1 MLELAE
7 EQKSPTVIKVVGVG
21 GAGMNAVDR
30 MIAAGLQGVEF
41 IAVNTDEQ
49 VLLKSK
55 ASVRITIGQ
64 KTTRGMGAGGDPDIG
79 YRSAMED
86 QDRISQALRGAD
98 MIFITA
104 GMGGGTGTGAAPIVA
119 EIARSQGALVI
130 GVLTLPFLRIEG
142 QRRMAFA
149 EQGLEALK
157 GKVDTLIV
165 IKNDSI
171 FKVVDPKTSV
181 DLAFRMIDDI
191 LLNAVR
197 GISDLINTAGL
208 VNVDFADVRA
218 IMGETGEAVMGA
230 GEGIGEER
238 AAKAVNQAIHNALLE
253 DSGIEGASAAL
264 INVCGGEDL
273 GIFELK
279 DVAELITRHLDPQA
293 NIIIGLTIDP
303 SLEDRLRVI
312 VIATG
317 FHGVRGQAKVQEQ
330 AAAAG
335 GGTGNPYWMSYISK
349 EKEASAP
356 FSPSPSLENIQKAS
370 NSPNSIVAIRRNE
383 ETVPAHSSVVDKEN
397 FIQSL
402 SPEEHAALQE
412 FSKSEIQNPNEHDK
426 KKRLDLED
434 LDVPAYLRRKK
445 ET

>member
-21 GAGMNAVDR
+21 GAGMNAVNR
-30 MIAAGLQGVEF
+30 MIAADLQGVEF
-41 IAVNTDEQ
+41 IVVNTDEQ
-49 VLLKSK
+49 VLSKST
-55 ASVRITIGQ
+55 ASIRIAIGQ

-98 MIFITA
+98 MVFITA
-104 GMGGGTGTGAAPIVA
+104 GMGGGTGTGATPIVA
-119 EIARSQGALVI
+119 EIARSQGSLVI
-130 GVLTLPFLRIEG
+130 GVVTLPFLRIEG

-149 EQGLEALK
+149 EKGLEALD
-157 GKVDTLIV
+157 GKVDTLIT

-230 GEGIGEER
+230 GEGFGEER
-238 AAKAVNQAIHNALLE
+238 AARAVNQAIHNALLE
-253 DSGIEGASAAL
+253 DTGIEGATAAL
-264 INVCGGEDL
+264 INVCGGENL

-279 DVAELITRHLDPQA
+279 DVAELITRHLDSQA

-303 SLEDRLRVI
+303 SLNESLRVT

-317 FHGVRGQAKVQEQ
+317 FNRARSKVKAQQE
-330 AAAAG
+330 AAVAG
-335 GGTGNPYWMSYISK
+335 GGGGNPYWMSYVSK
-349 EKEASAP
+349 GKEQEVPAP
-356 FSPSPSLENIQKAS
+356 ENTQS
-370 NSPNSIVAIRRNE
+370 SIIAIRRNE
-383 ETVPAHSSVVDKEN
+383 VLPPSHSPHSNEKN
-397 FIQSL
+397 LIQRL
-402 SPEEHAALQE
+402 SPEEYAALQE
-412 FSKSEIQNPNEHDK
+412 FSKSEVQSPDDYDK
-426 KKRLDLED
+426 KKTTDLQD
-434 LDVPAYLRRKK
+434 LDIPAYLRRKK